1 MSLRQASEGK
11 PRRASPGGWVTNT
24 AELQSVLTLYDNP
37 RIPWTDDTI
46 MGVWFSINRYNTGN
60 KLSYYIL
67 FVTDQD
73 QVNIFLV
80 LSFFQIDGDFVMY
93 GEFTEGTVIKRIST

>member
-1 MSLRQASEGK
+1 M
-11 PRRASPGGWVTNT
+11 
-24 AELQSVLTLYDNP
+24 
-37 RIPWTDDTI
+37 
-46 MGVWFSINRYNTGN
+46 N
-60 KLSYYIL
+60 KLCYCIS

-93 GEFTEGTVIKRIST
+93 GEFTEGTVIKRRSPYIDGGVACLSHTWVGCSIYKQIFQYRSFYLSMIREVT